1 MRRSPLH
8 RRTLRRSTPGRST
21 LRRSTLALPALIV
34 LGVAFWSSP
43 AQPQAASGDA
53 QFQQYKQRFHGV
65 WRRSTPEARARQ
77 VVDRAIEQAVDAMNF
92 FARPLARSQLKDNTP
107 LNPRIDLLFGD
118 DGRITV
124 MFDGDAQRRYT
135 SRPGRTVRVSSP
147 GGDAM
152 RMTQRFHDDGR
163 LEQVFETDLGTRWN
177 VYQATGD
184 GQMRLS
190 ATSQGMMMPQPVHF
204 TFDYARR

>member
-1 MRRSPLH
+1 MNG
-8 RRTLRRSTPGRST
+8 STMPGRT
-21 LRRSTLALPALIV
+21 MPRSTLALPALIV
-34 LGVAFWSSP
+34 LGAALWSSP
-43 AQPQAASGDA
+43 AQPQAAPADS
-53 QFQQYKQRFHGV
+53 QFQQYKQRFHGT

-77 VVDRAIEQAVDAMNF
+77 MVDRAIEQAVEAMNF
-92 FARPLARSQLKDNTP
+92 FARPIARTQLKDNTP
-107 LNPRIDLLFGD
+107 LNPRIDLRFGD

-124 MFDGDAQRRYT
+124 MFDDDRQRRYS
-135 SRPGRTVRVSSP
+135 SRPGRTVRVRTP
-147 GGDAM
+147 GGDEM